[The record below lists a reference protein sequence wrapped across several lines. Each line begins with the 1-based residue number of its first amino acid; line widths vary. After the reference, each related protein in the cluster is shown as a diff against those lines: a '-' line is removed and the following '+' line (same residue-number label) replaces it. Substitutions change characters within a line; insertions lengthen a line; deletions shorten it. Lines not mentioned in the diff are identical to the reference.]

1 MGNCHLVFDI
11 GRLSFITY
19 SCSGLPSCPKECV
32 STRGDLGSLEVI
44 LLVTPGGGGDRGGI
58 LLASSGCRSGMLLNM
73 PQCTGQNAQQIVQCQ
88 NVHSA
93 KAEKPWSNNETIH
106 GRNFLDKESLVK
118 SIC

>member
-1 MGNCHLVFDI
+1 MPTSKSIPREPKCSRYCSIKLLKMGNCHLVFDI

-58 LLASSGCRSGMLLNM
+58 LLASSDLISTIRDGPKC
-73 PQCTGQNAQQIVQCQ
+73 
-88 NVHSA
+88 
-93 KAEKPWSNNETIH
+93 EK
-106 GRNFLDKESLVK
+106 
-118 SIC
+118 